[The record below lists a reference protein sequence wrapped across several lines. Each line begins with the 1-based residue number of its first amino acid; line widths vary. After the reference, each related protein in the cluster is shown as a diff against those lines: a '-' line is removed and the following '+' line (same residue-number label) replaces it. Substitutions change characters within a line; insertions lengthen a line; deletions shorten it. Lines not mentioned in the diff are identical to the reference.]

1 LSGED
6 EAVFSFVMQNP
17 DTRAFVDKAEEL
29 LSLSIQGFRREGKSY
44 ATVAIG
50 CTGGR
55 HRSVVIAKE
64 LGQRLRKDISIS
76 IRHRDIQRTGAA

>member
-1 LSGED
+1 MKD

-17 DTRAFVDKAEEL
+17 DSRAFVDKAEEL
-29 LSLSIQGFRREGKSY
+29 LRLSIQGFRREGKSY